1 MVVNFAQALTA
12 VRADNTAVKTTPGWV
27 HWVIADAAATGGIWA
42 LESNG
47 VEILHG
53 WQAPSSTTFL
63 GPFDPPVEFTADIT
77 PDNDG
82 TNVTLTVGYS

>member
-1 MVVNFAQALTA
+1 MALQADRVRTTVVT
-12 VRADNTAVKTTPGWV
+12 DNTEVKGDGGYV

-53 WQAPSSTTFL
+53 WQAPSSTTFI
-63 GPFDPPVEFTADIT
+63 GPLDPPAYFPEDIT

-82 TNVTLTVGYS
+82 TNVTLTVGWS